1 MFLQINFVWPISNDY
16 PNEVLGSYVACIL
29 TMYYC
34 MSLCNVTFL
43 TCLKPLHRFTLNVV
57 WIIFLEGPLPRVL
70 NSGFHFY
77 CTWNYRLFCAIFGQF
92 FEHFL

>member
-16 PNEVLGSYVACIL
+16 PNEVLSSYVACIL

-43 TCLKPLHRFTLNVV
+43 TSAQIYSKYCVDNILGRTPTKSVK
-57 WIIFLEGPLPRVL
+57 
-70 NSGFHFY
+70 SGFHFY